1 METTTLGRL
10 TVPQAGLFSSLWGWK
25 ECPGELEFLLDKFV
39 CYQYVAIWLD
49 SVLVSPLH
57 IF

>member
-39 CYQYVAIWLD
+39 CYQYTAN
-49 SVLVSPLH
+49 P
-57 IF
+57 